1 MVESIKVNGLITSNL
16 VMDIKNF
23 IILLFIKALILKES
37 RTVMVNINGKMD
49 KFIKV
54 NGKMD

>member
-23 IILLFIKALILKES
+23 ITLLFTKALILKES

-49 KFIKV
+49 KFTKV

>member
-49 KFIKV
+49 KFTKV
-54 NGKMD
+54 NGKMV